1 MAELFRTQR
10 EILIEAFKEKG
21 KPFVATTKPYKS
33 TRSLVGNVVDN
44 GNGVAFAV
52 FNPQALTF
60 FDYQIG
66 QQLADGF
73 GGTFSAPDSW
83 TNMQKAAQT
92 NGATRF
98 VIEGI
103 STGYRNPRFQYP
115 AASLPA
121 QCTTPTV
128 QAFICG
134 NNAAGITGVP
144 APQGLDAAAIVAPPQ
159 LHSPFNLEAAIAQAA
174 AKCSS
179 IYIQF
184 DQERTDLIGTADEFP
199 PGGADSYLRAIGAP
213 EHSNRYRIPE
223 GYMWREAGQADSTMN
238 LIWTLREPLV
248 FPISLVTLPGGEAAA
263 VPSKVALDI
272 QVRLHGVAVRPPSG
286 N

>member
-1 MAELFRTQR
+1 MELFRTSR
-10 EILIEAFKEKG
+10 ENLIEAFKSKG
-21 KPFVATTKPYKS
+21 QPFVATTKPYKS

-44 GNGVAFAV
+44 GNGVAFLV
-52 FNPQALTF
+52 FQPQQLVF

-66 QQLADGF
+66 QNLSDGF
-73 GGTFSAPDSW
+73 GGTFNAPDSW

-92 NGATRF
+92 NGAVRF

-103 STGYRNPRFQYP
+103 STAYRNPRIQYAAAALPTQATNQYVQSFIAGNANAGVSGTPPVQGTDP
-115 AASLPA
+115 AA
-121 QCTTPTV
+121 
-128 QAFICG
+128 I
-134 NNAAGITGVP
+134 
-144 APQGLDAAAIVAPPQ
+144 IVPPQ

-184 DQERTDLIGTADEFP
+184 DQERLDLIGTADEFP

-213 EHSNRYRIPE
+213 EHSNRYKIPE
-223 GYMWREAGQADSTMN
+223 GYLWREAGQPDSTMN
-238 LIWTLREPLV
+238 VLWSLREPLV
-248 FPISLVTLPGGEAAA
+248 FPLTLATLPGEESPA
-263 VPSKVALDI
+263 VPLKAALDI
-272 QVRLHGVAVRPPSG
+272 QIRLHGIAVRPPSG

>member
-1 MAELFRTQR
+1 MELFRTSR
-10 EILIEAFKEKG
+10 ENLIEAFKATG

-33 TRSLVGNVVDN
+33 TKSLVGSVVDS

-52 FNPQALTF
+52 FSPQTLTF

-66 QQLADGF
+66 QNLSDGF
-73 GGTFSAPDSW
+73 GGTFNAPDSY

-103 STGYRNPRFQYP
+103 STSYRNARCQYAQ
-115 AASLPA
+115 AAVPA
-121 QCTTPTV
+121 QVSNPFV
-128 QAFICG
+128 DAFIAG
-134 NNAAGITGVP
+134 NAGAGVTGTP
-144 APQGLDAAAIVAPPQ
+144 PPQGTDAAAILLPPQ

-174 AKCSS
+174 AKASS
-179 IYIQF
+179 VYVQF
-184 DQERTDLIGTADEFP
+184 DQERLDLIGTLDEFP

-223 GYMWREAGQADSTMN
+223 GYIWREAGQPDSTLNVIMN
-238 LIWTLREPLV
+238 LREPLV
-248 FPISLVTLPGGEAAA
+248 FPLSLVSLPGSETPA
-263 VPSKVALDI
+263 VPQKVALDI
-272 QVRLHGVAVRPPSG
+272 QIRLHGIAVRPPSG